1 MATMFPL
8 ILAFTLAESLGD
20 SMLADS
26 DVANESE
33 TELIPRCWTP
43 DTLTGNYSAA
53 HARLWRRRVPA
64 ARNAMRRTEKTCACS
79 RESGPRN
86 ACPTFKKSNDTCR
99 QLVTFGEFEIKMNH
113 CRGSEG
119 LLSCRRCS
127 KNHCKGW

>member
-53 HARLWRRRVPA
+53 HAPFGGAAFQLPAMPCVGPKKLAHVPGNLGRVTPA
-64 ARNAMRRTEKTCACS
+64 QHS
-79 RESGPRN
+79 RS
-86 ACPTFKKSNDTCR
+86 PTILAVNS
-99 QLVTFGEFEIKMNH
+99 LH
-113 CRGSEG
+113 LGS
-119 LLSCRRCS
+119 L
-127 KNHCKGW
+127 K